1 MLGLCF
7 RKITIIRVEERL
19 ILGDGRWAPVGRL
32 SRSLGRMF
40 GNLNL
45 GAEMTEEKG
54 RIQETL

>member
-7 RKITIIRVEERL
+7 RKIIIIRVEERF
-19 ILGDGRWAPVGRL
+19 ILGDGRWVLVGRL

-45 GAEMTEEKG
+45 GVEMIEEKG
-54 RIQETL
+54 RI